1 LRSKSWNLK
10 LEIIKIPNHHTMK
23 KVLLTTLAL
32 AFAIITFGQDEQPQG
47 WTHKGNIGLNFG
59 QSSYTN
65 WAAGGQST
73 INGQGI
79 FNYELHY
86 LKGKFS
92 WDNVLNMSLGY
103 SVFDFK
109 KKPIKTDDMIEFTSL
124 AGIKAAKH
132 LNYSAELAFRSQFAK
147 GYDYSKDSTHYI
159 SRFLAPAYVSLGVG
173 IDWIPSKYFSLYF
186 SPVTARLT
194 IVNDDYLASIGA
206 FGVNSLDAHDTTL
219 HAKGEKVRF
228 EFGARAVAKFEYPI
242 AKNIDFST
250 KLELFSN
257 YLNHPERIDVDWQ
270 NMLVLKVNDWLNAN
284 LSTHLI
290 YDYDIP
296 FYDDAG
302 VKIVGSKV
310 QFKEV
315 LAVGFM
321 INLK

>member
-1 LRSKSWNLK
+1 
-10 LEIIKIPNHHTMK
+10 MK
-23 KVLLTTLAL
+23 KVLLSVLAL
-32 AFAIITFGQDEQPQG
+32 SMAIISFGQDEQPQG

-73 INGQGI
+73 INGQGL
-79 FNYELHY
+79 FKYEIHY
-86 LKGKFS
+86 LKGNFK
-92 WDNVLNMSLGY
+92 WDNVLGASLGY
-103 SVFDFK
+103 SFFDFK

-124 AGIKAAKH
+124 AGLKATKH

-147 GYDYSKDSTHYI
+147 GFDYAKDSTQYI
-159 SRFLAPAYVSLGVG
+159 SKFLAPAYISLGAG
-173 IDWIPSKYFSLYF
+173 IEWIPNKYFSVYF
-186 SPVTARLT
+186 SPVSGRVT

-206 FGVNSLDAHDTTL
+206 FGVNDLDKNDTTV
-219 HAKGEKVRF
+219 HAKGAKVRY
-228 EFGARAVAKFEYPI
+228 EFGARAVAKLQWPI
-242 AKNIDFST
+242 VKNIDFNS

-296 FYDDAG
+296 FYDEAG
-302 VKIVGSKV
+302 ARIEGSKV

-315 LAVGFM
+315 LAIGFM

>member
-1 LRSKSWNLK
+1 
-10 LEIIKIPNHHTMK
+10 MK
-23 KVLLTTLAL
+23 KVLLSVLTLTLAMVS
-32 AFAIITFGQDEQPQG
+32 FAQDEQPQG

-65 WAAGGQST
+65 WAAGGQ
-73 INGQGI
+73 NALNWQGV
-79 FNYELHY
+79 FYYELRY
-86 LKGKFS
+86 LKGNFK
-92 WDNVLNMSLGY
+92 WDNILNTSLGY
-103 SVFDFK
+103 SYYDFK
-109 KKPIKTDDMIEFTSL
+109 KKPVKTDDMIEFTSL
-124 AGIKAAKH
+124 AGLKATEH

-147 GYDYSKDSTHYI
+147 GYDYSKDSTQYI
-159 SRFLAPAYVSLGVG
+159 SHFLAPAYLSLGAGMEWV
-173 IDWIPSKYFSLYF
+173 PNKYFSIYF
-186 SPVTARLT
+186 SPITGRIT

-206 FGVNSLDAHDTTL
+206 FGVNDLDKNDTTV
-219 HAKGEKVRF
+219 HAKGAKVRY

-242 AKNIDFST
+242 AKNINFGT

-270 NMLVLKVNDWLNAN
+270 NMLVLKVNSWLNAN

-296 FYDDAG
+296 FYDENG
-302 VKIVGSKV
+302 TRIEGSKV

-315 LAVGFM
+315 LAIGVM